1 VSSRPRATTCR
12 FYEREL
18 SPKKLHKMG
27 LAAQPPNVPV
37 VPPSERVAAKPAIRE
52 YDPHVGYPPSTKQW
66 YTLVRLDEYG
76 PGASDAELRELEERI
91 LSEPDDTSDDDAL
104 ETLSGASANDEAL
117 LEDVEPEHKPHP
129 QHHAAYV
136 KPGGP
141 CDHCGAAGTF
151 RDVCLSLFSCG
162 TVGRVL
168 SRETRREGA
177 RGGGR
182 DVPRAPE
189 TRPIRASTRLSSATA
204 TFADDI
210 PSSSSPSE
218 PAERRL
224 AAVATR
230 ARVQADALQRLRHAV
245 PPDEHARPLDARAPR
260 GRGGRAQ
267 EEVAPGVALRLESG
281 EEAVRGRG
289 AGRRLRQGRDRRS
302 GVGNQGT
309 RARDDSTREGSEF
322 ERARFFALSR

>member
-1 VSSRPRATTCR
+1 MV
-12 FYEREL
+12 
-18 SPKKLHKMG
+18 G

-37 VPPSERVAAKPAIRE
+37 VPPSERVASKPAIRE

-66 YTLVRLDEYG
+66 YTFVRLDEYG

-129 QHHAAYV
+129 QHQAAYV

-168 SRETRREGA
+168 SRERRAGKAREGA
-177 RGGGR
+177 
-182 DVPRAPE
+182 DAMSRAPP
-189 TRPIRASTRLSSATA
+189 RPGRSAH
-204 TFADDI
+204 
-210 PSSSSPSE
+210 
-218 PAERRL
+218 RRL
-224 AAVATR
+224 CRPQPRRSLTISPPPPPLLLPILATTARRPRGSAARRGESGATR
-230 ARVQADALQRLRHAV
+230 SRIMSHDERTRV
-245 PPDEHARPLDARAPR
+245 
-260 GRGGRAQ
+260 
-267 EEVAPGVALRLESG
+267 
-281 EEAVRGRG
+281 
-289 AGRRLRQGRDRRS
+289 
-302 GVGNQGT
+302 
-309 RARDDSTREGSEF
+309 
-322 ERARFFALSR
+322 

>member
-1 VSSRPRATTCR
+1 MSSRPRATTCR

-210 PSSSSPSE
+210 PSSSSPSPRNPRNADSPQWRRG
-218 PAERRL
+218 PASKPML
-224 AAVATR
+224 CNAC
-230 ARVQADALQRLRHAV
+230 
-245 PPDEHARPLDARAPR
+245 
-260 GRGGRAQ
+260 
-267 EEVAPGVALRLESG
+267 
-281 EEAVRGRG
+281 
-289 AGRRLRQGRDRRS
+289 
-302 GVGNQGT
+302 GT
-309 RARDDSTREGSEF
+309 RYRRTNTLGPSTPVHRAGAVVVPKKRSPPESPSGLNPAKKRCADEGLGADF
-322 ERARFFALSR
+322 GRVGTGVRA

>member
-1 VSSRPRATTCR
+1 
-12 FYEREL
+12 
-18 SPKKLHKMG
+18 MG

-66 YTLVRLDEYG
+66 YTFVRLDEYG

-151 RDVCLSLFSCG
+151 RDARLSLFS
-162 TVGRVL
+162 
-168 SRETRREGA
+168 SA
-177 RGGGR
+177 A
-182 DVPRAPE
+182 PR
-189 TRPIRASTRLSSATA
+189 
-204 TFADDI
+204 
-210 PSSSSPSE
+210 
-218 PAERRL
+218 ERRS
-224 AAVATR
+224 R
-230 ARVQADALQRLRHAV
+230 FPLQR
-245 PPDEHARPLDARAPR
+245 RA
-260 GRGGRAQ
+260 
-267 EEVAPGVALRLESG
+267 
-281 EEAVRGRG
+281 
-289 AGRRLRQGRDRRS
+289 
-302 GVGNQGT
+302 GT
-309 RARDDSTREGSEF
+309 RARERTRPPARL
-322 ERARFFALSR
+322 RASADPRIGVLLVRLQNAR